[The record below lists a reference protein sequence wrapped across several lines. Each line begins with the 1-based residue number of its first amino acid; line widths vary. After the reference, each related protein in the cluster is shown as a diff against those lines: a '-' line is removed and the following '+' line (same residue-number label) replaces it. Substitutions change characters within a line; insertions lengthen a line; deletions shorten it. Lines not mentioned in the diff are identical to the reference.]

1 MTGAQGLYP
10 DSCHVFV
17 LSPQG
22 SNWKSIFLQSSPA
35 SRGHCTSLGPAEQRR
50 NAACLSPP
58 VLFKGW
64 APRFHPACVLGR
76 KKKFLCSLPKC
87 HGVCLCSPL
96 CENSVWCC
104 SPSCSH
110 QSSKLPGVPAPS
122 SWSSPWFVQ
131 HAQFSCSWSLQTSDF
146 THRSHFSTIAFESP
160 RTRYTV
166 VQLRPS
172 GLSFLPAPKGC

>member
-10 DSCHVFV
+10 ESCHVFV

-22 SNWKSIFLQSSPA
+22 SNWKSILLHSSPA
-35 SRGHCTSLGPAEQRR
+35 SRGCHKSLGPAEQRR

-58 VLFKGW
+58 ALFKGW
-64 APRFHPACVLGR
+64 APRSHPACILGR

-96 CENSVWCC
+96 CESSVWCC
-104 SPSCSH
+104 LPSCSR
-110 QSSKLPGVPAPS
+110 QGSKLPRVPAPW

-131 HAQFSCSWSLQTSDF
+131 HAQFLWSWSLQTSDF
-146 THRSHFSTIAFESP
+146 MHGSHSSTVAFESS
-160 RTRYTV
+160 RTRHAV

-172 GLSFLPAPKGC
+172 GLSFLPALKGC